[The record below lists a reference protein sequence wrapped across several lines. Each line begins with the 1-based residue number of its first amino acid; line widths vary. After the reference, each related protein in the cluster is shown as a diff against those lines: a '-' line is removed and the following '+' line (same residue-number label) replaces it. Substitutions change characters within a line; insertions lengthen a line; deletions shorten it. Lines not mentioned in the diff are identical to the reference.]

1 MSETDADHFRYRAL
15 LKAADDEAKRLA
27 LIQLLIEERAR
38 DKLAEQSKLA
48 FAKTPLLESLPLTN
62 PVLRQEVTLANVS
75 TQPSGTEALATADD
89 VSQRFAAL
97 AMRVKELTP
106 RSLESHTPHS
116 HREPEP
122 RSVARSSTEAVVDAT
137 RQDPP
142 SSDDLARKIAE
153 LLSRHAT
160 KSIPAAEH
168 SPAIGSSPSGT
179 DAGNSSVSRIG
190 GASAESLREATI
202 CEEPKIEASLPS
214 SAAFE
219 TAHPTASASA
229 TSSANDLVERIAN
242 LLSRRATAA
251 APTATTA
258 SYWVAPPSGDEAR
271 RQVLSRNQAVSAEP
285 DRR

>member
-1 MSETDADHFRYRAL
+1 MSEIDADHFRYRAL

-48 FAKTPLLESLPLTN
+48 FAEKPLLESLLLTN
-62 PVLRQEVTLANVS
+62 PVLRQEVTLTNVS
-75 TQPSGTEALATADD
+75 KQPSGTQT
-89 VSQRFAAL
+89 SQRFAEVAT
-97 AMRVKELTP
+97 RVKELTP
-106 RSLESHTPHS
+106 RSLESHMPHS

-122 RSVARSSTEAVVDAT
+122 RSVAMSSAEAVVDAT

-153 LLSRHAT
+153 LLSRRAT
-160 KSIPAAEH
+160 KSIPTAEH
-168 SPAIGSSPSGT
+168 SPVIGASPSGN

-190 GASAESLREATI
+190 GTSADSLREVTT
-202 CEEPKIEASLPS
+202 CEEPKIEASLPP
-214 SAAFE
+214 SAVFE
-219 TAHPTASASA
+219 TAHPTASASE

-258 SYWVAPPSGDEAR
+258 SYWVAPQSGDEAR
-271 RQVLSRNQAVSAEP
+271 RQVLSENQAVPAEP

>member
-1 MSETDADHFRYRAL
+1 MSEIDADHFRYRAL

-38 DKLAEQSKLA
+38 DKLAEQSKPA
-48 FAKTPLLESLPLTN
+48 ETPLLESLPLTN
-62 PVLRQEVTLANVS
+62 PVPRHEVELTNVS
-75 TQPSGTEALATADD
+75 IQPSGTQTLATADD
-89 VSQRFAAL
+89 VSQRFVAL

-106 RSLESHTPHS
+106 RSLESLMPHS
-116 HREPEP
+116 HRDPEP
-122 RSVARSSTEAVVDAT
+122 RRVAMSSAETVVDTT
-137 RQDPP
+137 RQGPP

-153 LLSRHAT
+153 LLSRRAT

-168 SPAIGSSPSGT
+168 SPAIGASSSGN
-179 DAGNSSVSRIG
+179 DAGNSSISRIG
-190 GASAESLREATI
+190 GTESLREVTP

-214 SAAFE
+214 STPFK
-219 TAHPTASASA
+219 TAHPTASASE

-258 SYWVAPPSGDEAR
+258 AYWVAPPSDDEAR
-271 RQVLSRNQAVSAEP
+271 RQVPSQNQSQYQAVPAEP